1 MLLYKI
7 SFLFFVIKLSNGI
20 KEDDLVNP
28 VPGLIFKSNFKTYSG
43 YLNGSADGSWKMHY
57 MLTTSKTNPDT
68 DPVLLW
74 LNGGPGCSS
83 FSGGFEELGPYYINS
98 DNKTLFE
105 NVYSWN
111 EKANVLYLESP
122 IGTGFSYSTKNI
134 SFDDANDDQT
144 LQQNLMAL
152 TDFFSRVQPQYINRT
167 FFISGESY
175 AGIYL
180 PMLGDA
186 LIKKINN
193 NTFPNPNFGGI
204 AIGNGYMDIPKLQ
217 NSLVLWSE
225 YHGRFSIDEWNSI
238 KKECCNNKD
247 VDTCD
252 FYSHFKSNT
261 QLDFYPDN
269 TTCGKLL
276 APIMNAPALFNID
289 PYNYYQECY
298 NGALITYFDG
308 RSSVKVSKRT
318 LEKYRPKNRNT
329 QTIVNQNY
337 PYTNNSALLVN
348 KDSTD
353 ILFGYPCWQETFV
366 AGYFNDPQVQTAYHI
381 DPIWAK
387 SGKVFSDCNNDLYAK
402 YKVTYL
408 NMAEQFKSMI
418 QNNKNPNFRIL
429 VYNGDIDT
437 VCNYL
442 GDSWFIDEVGR
453 NNGLQK
459 SQRERWYF
467 RGEVGGFVQTYN
479 NSNIK
484 IHVLTVRGAGHMV
497 PMDRQGPSLQM
508 ITNFM
513 NDVSFSNGTL
523 INTYPNPAPLIQSQS
538 GSCNFLYSLQSLF
551 LFIFIYVLQIL
562 YS

>member
-1 MLLYKI
+1 MLLHK
-7 SFLFFVIKLSNGI
+7 FLFVFFVFGFSNGI

-28 VPGLIFKSNFKTYSG
+28 VPGLIFKSNFLTYSG
-43 YLNGSADGSWKMHY
+43 YLNGNKDGTWKMHY

-111 EKANVLYLESP
+111 ERANVLYLESP

-144 LQQNLMAL
+144 LNQNLNAL
-152 TDFFSRVQPQYINRT
+152 ADFFSRVQPKYINRT

-186 LIKKINN
+186 IIKAINS

-238 KKECCNNKD
+238 KKECCNNTD
-247 VDTCD
+247 VDKCN
-252 FYSHFKSNT
+252 FYAHFNSTT
-261 QLDFYPDN
+261 QLDFYPAN
-269 TTCGKLL
+269 TKCGQLL
-276 APIMNAPALFNID
+276 APIMNAPALFNVD

-308 RSSVKVSKRT
+308 RPSVKISKRT
-318 LEKYRPKNRNT
+318 LERYGPKNRNT
-329 QTIVNQNY
+329 QTVVNPNY
-337 PYTNNSALLVN
+337 PYTNNSALLIN

-353 ILFGYPCWQETFV
+353 TLFGYPCWQETFV
-366 AGYFNDPQVQTAYHI
+366 SGYFNDPQVQAAYHI

-387 SGKVFSDCNNDLYAK
+387 SGKVFSDCNSDLYAK

-408 NMAEQFKSMI
+408 NMSEQFNSMI
-418 QNNKNPNFRIL
+418 KNNKNPNFRIL

-442 GDSWFIDEVGR
+442 GDSWFIDEVGT
-453 NNGLQK
+453 NNKLTK
-459 SQRERWYF
+459 NNRTRWYF
-467 RGEVGGFVQTYN
+467 RKEVGGFVQTYKGQ
-479 NSNIK
+479 NIK

-513 NDVSFSNGTL
+513 NGVDFSDEKL
-523 INTYPNPAPLIQSQS
+523 INANPKPAPLLSS
-538 GSCNFLYSLQSLF
+538 HSSNNKFSYFNQSLF
-551 LFIFIYVLQIL
+551 LIIL
-562 YS
+562 FFAVRKLLN